1 MHVPLSTTSRPTL
14 LLNDFGHRLDPL
26 LLAERMDGPCSPED
40 LAACLRDLARINRLF
55 LSYRPTLGFL
65 QSAAERN
72 STEVLRV
79 VDVGSGFGDTLR
91 QIYRWAARRQVR
103 VHLTGID
110 LHPHSAAAAR
120 AQTER
125 EELPPDAITWIT
137 GDAYTLPGTPAPDV
151 IISSLLTHHLTDPE
165 IVRFLGWMEG
175 TARLGWFIN
184 DLERQ
189 PMPARLFSVLA
200 RTLRWHPFV
209 QHDGPLSFRRAFRVA
224 DWTELLAQAGIAS
237 TAARIVPTFPA
248 RLCVS
253 RLRAEPLNGSEATS
267 VPV

>member
-1 MHVPLSTTSRPTL
+1 MHVSPSTSSRSVL
-14 LLNDFGHRLDPL
+14 LASDFRERLDPL
-26 LLAERMDGPCSPED
+26 ARAERMDGPCSPED
-40 LAACLRDLARINRLF
+40 LAACLRDLARINRLS
-55 LSYRPTLGFL
+55 LSYRPTLRFL
-65 QSAAERN
+65 QSAVRKN
-72 STEVLRV
+72 NTEVLRV

-91 QIYRWAARRQVR
+91 QIHRWSARRQIR

-120 AQTER
+120 AQTAR
-125 EELPPDAITWIT
+125 ENLPPDAITWIT
-137 GDAYTLPGTPAPDV
+137 GDAYTLPAAPVPDV

-165 IVRFLGWMEG
+165 IVRFLQWMER

-189 PMPARLFSVLA
+189 PTPARLFALLA

-209 QHDGPLSFRRAFRVA
+209 EHDGPLSFRRAFRA
-224 DWTELLAQAGIAS
+224 PDWTDLLAQAEIPAG
-237 TAARIVPTFPA
+237 AARIRPSFPA

-253 RLRAEPLNGSEATS
+253 RLRAEPLNRS
-267 VPV
+267 